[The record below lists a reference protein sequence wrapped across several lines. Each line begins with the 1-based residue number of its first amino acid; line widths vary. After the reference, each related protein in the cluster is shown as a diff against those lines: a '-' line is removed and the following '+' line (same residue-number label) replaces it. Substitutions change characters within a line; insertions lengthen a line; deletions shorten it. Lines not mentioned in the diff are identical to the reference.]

1 MKLNL
6 FSPLPP
12 LRSDIARLTT
22 NLLPL
27 LAAKTDIVL
36 WSSEKT
42 WELEAPKGVTIRSY
56 DVRRPPWREISQA
69 DVNFYQMGNDP
80 RYHHAIWQISR
91 QHPGIVILHDV
102 MLQHF
107 FSGLV
112 FHNTGLNRRE
122 YLELVERYHGPKGR
136 VAAET
141 HLHGFL
147 GTEELAQIC
156 PLTEAAVENALAV
169 AVHSEAAMATIPADI
184 PAALLPLCVGAPLP
198 DLEPT
203 KDRKPSDIYRLTMF
217 GFLGPNRRLPL
228 LLRALATFGGRQRFR
243 LDVYGTMEGAE
254 KMEQLIC
261 RLGLSDTV
269 TLHGFVQPSVL
280 DQALRKTDLVVNL
293 RDPSMGE
300 ASGSQLHLWQY
311 GLPSLVTRKTW
322 YATLPEDTVA
332 FVRPGHEIEDIQ
344 QHLAGFLA
352 DPEPYR
358 ALGRNGRDYV
368 SARHSI
374 EQYANSLLELAERAP
389 EFRARWIAH
398 DLARHAAATMK
409 AWCDAKTMPEMAR
422 EVAEQVRLLTANS
435 FVPATTETGR
445 DRQLSLKQFN

>member
-27 LAAKTDIVL
+27 LAEKADIVL
-36 WSSEKT
+36 WSSET
-42 WELEAPKGVTIRSY
+42 AWELEAPAGVTVRSY
-56 DVRRPPWREISQA
+56 DVRRPPWREISEA
-69 DVNFYQMGNDP
+69 DVTIYQMGNDP
-80 RYHHAIWQISR
+80 RYHHAIWQVSR

-112 FHNTGLNRRE
+112 FHKAGLNRRE
-122 YLELVERYHGPKGR
+122 YLELVERFHGPKGR

-169 AVHSEAAMATIPADI
+169 AVHSEAAFATLPRDI

-198 DLEPT
+198 DLEPA
-203 KDRKPSDIYRLTMF
+203 KNRKPSDIYRLTMF

-228 LLRALATFGGRQRFR
+228 LLRALATFGHRHRFR

-261 RLGLSDTV
+261 RLGLNETV

-280 DQALRKTDLVVNL
+280 DEALRETDLVVNL

-311 GLPSLVTRKTW
+311 GLPSLVTRKAW

-352 DPEPYR
+352 DPESYR
-358 ALGRNGRDYV
+358 ALGRNGRDHV
-368 SARHSI
+368 SSRHSI
-374 EQYANSLLELAERAP
+374 EQYANALLELARRAAD
-389 EFRARWIAH
+389 FRARWLAH
-398 DLARHAAATMK
+398 DLAQHAAATMN
-409 AWCDAKTMPEMAR
+409 AWCDTKTIPEMAR
-422 EVAEQVRLLTANS
+422 NVAEQVRLLTANS
-435 FVPATTETGR
+435 LVPAATPTGLGSTAR
-445 DRQLSLKQFN
+445 LKQI